1 MTQRG
6 GIRDESTP
14 VAKHVGFS
22 NALQSG
28 VLLEQQIEAA
38 GCLVTALEDRAVL
51 EGVRV
56 TAPAIKDVMVVP
68 RHGLHSTDE
77 EELCR

>member
-1 MTQRG
+1 M
-6 GIRDESTP
+6 
-14 VAKHVGFS
+14 AKHVGLS
-22 NALQSG
+22 NALQSC

-51 EGVRV
+51 EAIWV
-56 TAPAIKDVMVVP
+56 TAPAVKDVVVIP
-68 RHGLHSTDE
+68 SHGLQSTDQE